1 MHRAP
6 AVSFSVARSQWH
18 LRSIVLLSL
27 LASATTWA
35 FVQGQSQPDFRSVVL
50 AGTVLTVSAVAFIGW
65 QASRPGCLRWDG
77 QQWHWSGFEASLAC
91 RLALRMD
98 FQKVLLVSLHDGARR
113 PVWLW
118 LEDTT
123 HDPAWKPL
131 RRAIVSSQGDSGD
144 ETELDPRAIHGE
156 AA

>member
-18 LRSIVLLSL
+18 LWSIVLLSL

-35 FVQGQSQPDFRSVVL
+35 FVQSQSPDFRSIVL
-50 AGTVLTVSAVAFIGW
+50 AGTVLAVSAVAFIGW

-77 QQWHWSGFEASLAC
+77 QQWHWSGFEASRAC

-98 FQKVLLVSLHDGARR
+98 FQKVLLVSLHDGVRR

-118 LEDTT
+118 LEETT

-131 RRAIVSSQGDSGD
+131 RRAIVSSQSDCGDAA
-144 ETELDPRAIHGE
+144 ELDAQAPNGD